1 MAIQLDLSKME
12 KNPSQLATFMWLGK
26 QGVRYYE
33 SPQAGSEASGYISN
47 KSYALSHGGYGTT
60 ASIFLRF
67 RLAAGI
73 TSASV
78 QV

>member
-12 KNPSQLATFMWLGK
+12 KNPSQPATFMWLGK
-26 QGVRYYE
+26 QGTRFYE
-33 SPQAGSEASGYISN
+33 AESGTTEASGYISN
-47 KSYALSHGGYGTT
+47 KLY